1 MGRFSRFDELSNYV
15 DYNKISLPWI
25 LRGVDKITYK
35 GNGLFVFMK
44 NEQEYCLKCNRGHNF
59 ATGEFVFKKP
69 LGRGQFFQV
78 ANECSLQLESGYD
91 KQAFE
96 IRDVVNLTVK
106 SYIESLKAG
115 DWLALND
122 VLGNVDD
129 EVQNVSVTPIGTV
142 VTLKKAMLI
151 CSTNYLDTYLISD
164 SGDSFELINT
174 LITHPALLAA
184 KVDKSCDRKCIEQ
197 ELDFR
202 VEDLTEERI
211 KWASDGAKGILSTNS
226 RLYLPEDKDS
236 SVTLDR
242 AFRLPIPDNKLSL
255 PLLCTGVIRL
265 VTEGSYMSLR
275 VGDKEFSGITEGE
288 LPNSETTTTGFV
300 VNIENDGTATLSDL
314 TQLSVSKRLKVLNS
328 ASIQVGEKVYTV
340 I

>member
-1 MGRFSRFDELSNYV
+1 M
-15 DYNKISLPWI
+15 
-25 LRGVDKITYK
+25 
-35 GNGLFVFMK
+35 
-44 NEQEYCLKCNRGHNF
+44 
-59 ATGEFVFKKP
+59 
-69 LGRGQFFQV
+69 
-78 ANECSLQLESGYD
+78 
-91 KQAFE
+91 
-96 IRDVVNLTVK
+96 
-106 SYIESLKAG
+106 
-115 DWLALND
+115 
-122 VLGNVDD
+122 LGNVDD
-129 EVQNVSVTPIGTV
+129 EVQSVNVTPAGTV
-142 VTLKKAMLI
+142 VTLKKATLL

-164 SGDSFELINT
+164 SGDNFELINT
-174 LITHPALLAA
+174 LITHPALLAV
-184 KVDKSCDRKCIEQ
+184 KVDKSYNRKCIEQ

-211 KWASDGAKGILSTNS
+211 KWASDGAEGILSTNS

-265 VTEGSYMSLR
+265 VAEGSYMSLR

-288 LPNSETTTTGFV
+288 LPNSETTTGFV

-328 ASIQVGEKVYTV
+328 ASIQVGEKVYT
-340 I
+340 II